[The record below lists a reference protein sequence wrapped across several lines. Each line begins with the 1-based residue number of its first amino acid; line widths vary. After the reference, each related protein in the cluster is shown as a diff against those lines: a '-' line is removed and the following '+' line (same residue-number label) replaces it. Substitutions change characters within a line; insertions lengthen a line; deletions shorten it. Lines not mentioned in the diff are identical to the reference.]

1 MLASSLIIVIS
12 LVLLVYWFRYS
23 CVLLLRDAAVRS
35 SEAPLQAARFGFAAV
50 RERLGSTADLDP
62 LHDSLRRDYELIM
75 YLVKHASGMEL
86 ASIEDRLLILDYEF
100 MQLRYRLTRAL
111 LPGQARQALSE
122 MVSVLDILAR
132 RMGPQNSAYDAG

>member
-1 MLASSLIIVIS
+1 MLASALIIAIS

-23 CVLLLRDAAVRS
+23 CILLLKDAALRT
-35 SEAPLQAARFGFAAV
+35 SEAPLQPARFGYAAV
-50 RERLGSTADLDP
+50 RERLDAATDLDP
-62 LHDSLRRDYELIM
+62 LHSSLRRDYELIM

-86 ASIEDRLLILDYEF
+86 DSIEDRLLILDYKL

-122 MVSVLDILAR
+122 MVSVLDVLVR
-132 RMGPQNSAYDAG
+132 RMGPQNGAYSGV